1 MMHNHFVRAVAPAT
15 VAVLAATWFFASAA
29 LSAPAIRTGAGNP
42 VPACVSPEKLM
53 RFLSDRNQTVDPRY
67 ANIARWY
74 KHWGDA
80 WRVRWD
86 YAFFQMALETNYL
99 KYRQGNGRRGD
110 VHERQNN
117 FAGIG
122 ATGGGVPGDRFPDIK
137 TGVHAQIQHL
147 VAYSGERLADPI
159 APRTQLKQDDIIEQS
174 RRLRRPVTF
183 GDLARR
189 WAADRRYA
197 RSIDF
202 VAGQFRDRYCSGATA
217 AAATPARDA
226 PVPQPARRPSS
237 RDFPPPSGLGGP
249 KPLRLAGP
257 DELPWAN
264 SGQAVTNPA
273 GTAPPEILAP
283 EIIAPEIIAPASPA
297 ETASPPKGAN
307 FPVRTIWSRDG
318 ETDAAPVPARRPKPQ
333 AKPAPAATRAAETK
347 SEPQPET
354 SAAPVDGAPL
364 LPTFRISPTTPQPS
378 RLGGPVAEEQFARP
392 SAPVT
397 AAAPAKPSARFKD
410 IVVTSAPVPETAPCR
425 VLTASYGGKKT
436 LLVRAALNGETRYT
450 ALTVLDGFEKSMFDI
465 YTKAHAEGAEIVGE
479 YATRE
484 DALADARANCP
495 GG

>member
-1 MMHNHFVRAVAPAT
+1 M
-15 VAVLAATWFFASAA
+15 AATWFFSNTAIA
-29 LSAPAIRTGAGNP
+29 APAIRTGSDNP

-53 RFLSDRNQTVDPRY
+53 SFLEDRNQSVDPRY
-67 ANIARWY
+67 ADIARWY
-74 KHWGDA
+74 QHWGDA

-110 VHERQNN
+110 VHEKQNN

-147 VAYSGERLADPI
+147 VAYSGERLAAPI

-197 RSIDF
+197 KSIDF
-202 VAGQFRDRYCSGATA
+202 VAGQFRERYCSGATA

-226 PVPQPARRPSS
+226 PVPQPARRPSR

-249 KPLRLAGP
+249 KLQRLAGP

-264 SGQAVTNPA
+264 TGESV
-273 GTAPPEILAP
+273 TAPVQAATPETSAP
-283 EIIAPEIIAPASPA
+283 VAPAEPA
-297 ETASPPKGAN
+297 APPIATK

-318 ETDAAPVPARRPKPQ
+318 NTNDVPRPAFVPKTQFKAAPPA
-333 AKPAPAATRAAETK
+333 TVAAETK
-347 SEPQPET
+347 SEPMPET
-354 SAAPVDGAPL
+354 SAAKAGADDATQ
-364 LPTFRISPTTPQPS
+364 LPTFRIAPSAQQPS
-378 RLGGPVAEEQFARP
+378 RLGGPIADETPVRQ

-397 AAAPAKPSARFKD
+397 AATPSQPSARFKE
-410 IVVTSAPVPETAPCR
+410 VLVAPAPAAPPSPCR

-479 YATRE
+479 YASR
-484 DALADARANCP
+484 DAALADARANCP